1 MHAVLEPQAERSIL
15 EDATTVRKIALNY
28 RRNKQQDHTAKIDQ
42 AAAQFDYAARRDQWW
57 NPQAY
62 SLLWG
67 TPLWAEATERQRI
80 LLNQL
85 YWVAY
90 YSQIVSAEI
99 ATIYF
104 NQTCAAG
111 LYALE
116 DFREVCDMLDL
127 ESAQERAHINAFKT
141 ISEAVEAALFGE
153 RLFTYRMRTPFTET
167 MVHFDTNAL
176 KAKWKALQLRAF
188 GLISSSNAFLACQ
201 YFTVR
206 GLRTLNG
213 KLVQHELS
221 RYCAEMPAPDDA
233 PIPSRVSLYHFHDE
247 SYHFNSSTILSRD
260 VLRSVPSPTKYESFV
275 ANLGIRGCQRD
286 HFYFSAAINGIFW
299 YDPALYGRIF
309 KLLRSP
315 HFGLDDRAALEMMR
329 RCFTEESEGLHES
342 FRTHRTALESYK
354 RYLDPLEY
362 VAADNKAMKH
372 MAKSTVAGWVERNRK
387 EFMRFE
393 REIEARA

>member
-1 MHAVLEPQAERSIL
+1 VQATLEQRQAPSIRD
-15 EDATTVRKIALNY
+15 DATTVRKIALNY
-28 RRNKQQDHTAKIDQ
+28 RRNKQQDHTAKID
-42 AAAQFDYAARRDQWW
+42 AAAAAFDYAACRDQWW
-57 NPQAY
+57 NPQPY

-67 TPLWAEATERQRI
+67 TPLWDGATERQRV

-116 DFREVCDMLDL
+116 DFRDVCDMLDL

-141 ISEAVEAALFGE
+141 ISEAVEAALFGG
-153 RLFTYRMRTPFTET
+153 RLFTYPMRTPFAET
-167 MVHFDTNAL
+167 MVHFDTNAM
-176 KAKWKALQLRAF
+176 KSWWKGLQLRAF
-188 GLISSSNAFLACQ
+188 GLVSSSNAFLACQ

-221 RYCAEMPAPDDA
+221 RYCAEADDPEGA

-260 VLRSVPSPTKYESFV
+260 VLRSVPKPTKYESMV
-275 ANLGIRGCQRD
+275 ANLGIRGCQKD
-286 HFYFSAAINGIFW
+286 HFHFSAAINGIFW
-299 YDPALYGRIF
+299 YDPALYGRVYT
-309 KLLRSP
+309 LLTSP
-315 HFGLDDRAALEMMR
+315 HFGLEHRAALEMMR
-329 RCFTEESEGLHES
+329 RCFTEESDGLHES

-354 RYLDPLEY
+354 RYLEPLDY
-362 VAADNKAMKH
+362 VTPDNKAMTR
-372 MAKSTVAGWVERNRK
+372 MAKSTVAGWIERNRK
-387 EFMRFE
+387 KFAMFE
-393 REIEARA
+393 HEVAGRA